1 MERKKMSDFLDRFWD
16 KRLSKAQESLEENN
30 FEAYTAKTQK
40 EARDIVI
47 NILLPKL
54 KPQMVSWGGSMTL
67 HSSGIIDA
75 LKEQNSLKLLDT
87 SDPSISREE
96 KLERRRQALLA
107 DLYFTGTNAL
117 TESGQLINLDMYGNR
132 VGALVF
138 GPRHVVVLVGRNKLC
153 VDVEEAML
161 RVKGFVAPAN
171 ALRLKMKTPCVKT
184 AFCEDCKSP
193 DRICNVWTITEKSF
207 PKGRIK
213 VILINED
220 LGL

>member
-1 MERKKMSDFLDRFWD
+1 MSDYLAQFWS
-16 KRLSKAQESLEENN
+16 KRLHKAQEGLENNN
-30 FEAYTAKTQK
+30 FETYLVDDLAQARKT
-40 EARDIVI
+40 ILNVI
-47 NILLPKL
+47 LPAVN
-54 KPQMVSWGGSMTL
+54 PEVVAWGGSVTL
-67 HSSGIIDA
+67 SASGVMDA
-75 LKEQNSLKLLDT
+75 LRQRKDLRVLDVSAPSL
-87 SDPSISREE
+87 SRDQ
-96 KLERRRQALLA
+96 KLELRRQALLC

-171 ALRLKMKTPCVKT
+171 AARLKMKTPCVKT
-184 AFCEDCKSP
+184 GFCEDCKSP
-193 DRICNVWTITEKSF
+193 ERICNTWTITEKSF

-213 VILINED
+213 VVLINED

>member
-1 MERKKMSDFLDRFWD
+1 MHDYLTPFWS
-16 KRLSKAQESLEENN
+16 KRLHKAQEGLESNN
-30 FEAYTAKTQK
+30 FETYLVENLTQ
-40 EARDIVI
+40 ARETVLNVI
-47 NILLPKL
+47 LPA
-54 KPQMVSWGGSMTL
+54 VSPGTVAWGGSVTL
-67 HSSGIIDA
+67 SDSGITDA
-75 LKEQNSLKLLDT
+75 LKQRKGLKVLDA
-87 SDPSISREE
+87 SDPSLNRDQKQE
-96 KLERRRQALLA
+96 LRRQSLLC

-171 ALRLKMKTPCVKT
+171 AARLKMKTPCVKT
-184 AFCEDCKSP
+184 GFCEDCKSP
-193 DRICNVWTITEKSF
+193 ERICNVWTITEKSF

-213 VILINED
+213 VVLVNED

>member
-1 MERKKMSDFLDRFWD
+1 MSDYLTQFWN
-16 KRLSKAQESLEENN
+16 KRLHKAQEGLESNN
-30 FEAYTAKTQK
+30 FETYLVENLVQ
-40 EARDIVI
+40 ARETVLNVI
-47 NILLPKL
+47 LPAVN
-54 KPQMVSWGGSMTL
+54 PEVIAWGGSVTF
-67 HSSGIIDA
+67 SDSGIMDA
-75 LKEQNSLKLLDT
+75 LKQRKGLKVLDT
-87 SDPSISREE
+87 SDPSLNKGQKQE
-96 KLERRRQALLA
+96 LRRQALLC

-171 ALRLKMKTPCVKT
+171 AARLKMKTPCVKT
-184 AFCEDCKSP
+184 GFCEDCKSP
-193 DRICNVWTITEKSF
+193 ERICNTWTITEKSF

-213 VILINED
+213 VVLVNED

>member
-1 MERKKMSDFLDRFWD
+1 MSDYLTKFWS
-16 KRLSKAQESLEENN
+16 KRLHKAQEELEGNN
-30 FEAYTAKTQK
+30 FETYLVDTLPQAK
-40 EARDIVI
+40 EVALNVI
-47 NILLPKL
+47 LPAL
-54 KPQMVSWGGSMTL
+54 KPRQVAWGGSGTIAA
-67 HSSGIIDA
+67 SGILETLRQQGELD
-75 LKEQNSLKLLDT
+75 LLDT
-87 SDPSISREE
+87 SVSSLSKDQKHE
-96 KLERRRQALLA
+96 LRRQSLLS

-117 TESGQLINLDMYGNR
+117 TESGQLVNLDMHGNR

-171 ALRLKMKTPCVKT
+171 AARLKMKTPCVKT
-184 AFCEDCKSP
+184 GFCEDCASP
-193 DRICNVWTITEKSF
+193 ERICNVWTITEKSL

-213 VILINED
+213 VVLVNED

>member
-1 MERKKMSDFLDRFWD
+1 MNDYLDSFWQ
-16 KRLSKAQESLEENN
+16 KRLKKVQESLEGNN
-30 FEAYTAKTQK
+30 FDVYQAKNMEQAK
-40 EARDIVI
+40 DIVL
-47 NILLPKL
+47 NTVLAAV
-54 KPQMVSWGGSMTL
+54 KPVLVAWGGSVTL
-67 HSSGIIDA
+67 YDSGILDG
-75 LKEQNSLKLLDT
+75 LKQRKGLKMLDPT
-87 SDPSISREE
+87 DPSISKEE
-96 KLERRRQALLA
+96 KLERRRQALLS
-107 DLYFTGTNAL
+107 DLYLTGTNAL

-132 VGALVF
+132 VAALAF

-161 RVKGFVAPAN
+161 RVKGYVAPAN
-171 ALRLKMKTPCVKT
+171 ATRLKMKTPCVKT

-193 DRICNVWTITEKSF
+193 ERICNVWTITEKSF